1 MRYDDDDDDDDDD
14 LLPLFIGE
22 RGLTFYIVISG
33 ETSVSKKGIGV
44 VGHLG
49 ICAVYMKDG
58 CTHIFIHPSI

>member
-1 MRYDDDDDDDDDD
+1 MMYDDDDCDDDYDDDDDF
-14 LLPLFIGE
+14 LQLFIGE

-49 ICAVYMKDG
+49 ICAV
-58 CTHIFIHPSI
+58 